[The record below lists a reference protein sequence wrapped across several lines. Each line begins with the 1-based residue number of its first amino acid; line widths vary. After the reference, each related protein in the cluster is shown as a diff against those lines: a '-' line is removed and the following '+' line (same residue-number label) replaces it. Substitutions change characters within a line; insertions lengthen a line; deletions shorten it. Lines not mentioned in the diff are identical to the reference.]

1 MQKPQ
6 FMSWRKSAAHE
17 VNNWDLQSYTA
28 KPQIANGFYDFTA
41 TVGGMDTKNLQYEN
55 HFWQST
61 RINDY
66 KGEEN
71 ILKLLWSFYT
81 SSSPVKIRIAGKCKC
96 HKNDLWRW

>member
-1 MQKPQ
+1 MQMG
-6 FMSWRKSAAHE
+6 F
-17 VNNWDLQSYTA
+17 
-28 KPQIANGFYDFTA
+28 FYDFTA

-66 KGEEN
+66 KGERN
-71 ILKLLWSFYT
+71 ILKLLWTFYT

-96 HKNDLWRW
+96 HKNDL